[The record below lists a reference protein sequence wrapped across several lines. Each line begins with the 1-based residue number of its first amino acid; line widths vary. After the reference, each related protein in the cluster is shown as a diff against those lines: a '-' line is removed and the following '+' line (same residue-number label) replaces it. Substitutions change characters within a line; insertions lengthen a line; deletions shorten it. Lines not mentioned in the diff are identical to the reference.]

1 LVLQGQQ
8 LEDNQNVL
16 CFFFTLSD
24 SHNRTVQ
31 DHEKQFCE
39 LFWLQLKQT
48 HYIIFVSVNIGKVS
62 VKSSDGS
69 AP

>member
-1 LVLQGQQ
+1 MPIV
-8 LEDNQNVL
+8 
-16 CFFFTLSD
+16 
-24 SHNRTVQ
+24 
-31 DHEKQFCE
+31 
-39 LFWLQLKQT
+39 WLQLKQT